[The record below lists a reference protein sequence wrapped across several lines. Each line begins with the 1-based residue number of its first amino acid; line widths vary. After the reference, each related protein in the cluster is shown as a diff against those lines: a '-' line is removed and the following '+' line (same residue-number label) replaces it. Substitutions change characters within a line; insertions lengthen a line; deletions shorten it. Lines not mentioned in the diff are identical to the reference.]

1 MSSSIPAV
9 TGLYTQA
16 IEDDKLTVSIGPQ
29 HPGAGHF
36 RFTITVEG
44 DTIVDAVPDPGYVHR
59 GAEKQTE
66 VRNYLQSIPMLERSS
81 LTDVTNII
89 MPYSMA
95 AEELMGIEIPPRA
108 KYLRMIMSENQ
119 RILSH
124 LYWMAIQGIFLGH
137 STAFMWPIG
146 DREMFIDLG
155 QILGGARVTYS
166 YAIPGGVRNDIP
178 EEFKPRALKIFE
190 HFERRLVDYE
200 SIFYNNPLFL
210 KRTQGVGV
218 LPRKDAIS
226 LGVVGQVLRASGV
239 KSDTRIDEPYNFYK
253 DVEFEVPSFDSCDT
267 WARCMVHL
275 IEMRQSMRI
284 MRQCLDKMPDGPV
297 RAKLSPQQRTVVG
310 EAYTRIEAARGAM
323 SFHIISDGSTK
334 PYRVKISVPSMR
346 NLIALPRLLI
356 GSHVAD
362 MPAIYWS
369 LDYWPVEADK

>member
-1 MSSSIPAV
+1 METPEAAS
-9 TGLYTQA
+9 GLFTQQIA
-16 IEDDKLTVSIGPQ
+16 EDKLTVSIGPQ

-44 DTIVDAVPDPGYVHR
+44 DTIVDAIPDPGYVHR
-59 GAEKQTE
+59 GCEKQTE
-66 VRNYLQSIPMLERSS
+66 YRNFLQSIPMLERSS

-89 MPYSMA
+89 MPYSMG

-124 LYWMAIQGIFLGH
+124 LYWMGIQGIFLGH
-137 STAFMWPIG
+137 STAFMWPLG
-146 DREMFIDLG
+146 DRDLFIDLG
-155 QILGGARVTYS
+155 QLLGGARITYS
-166 YAIPGGVRNDIP
+166 YAIPGGVRNDLP
-178 EEFKPRALKIFE
+178 EEFKDRALKTFNYFE
-190 HFERRLVDYE
+190 KRLLDYE
-200 SIFYNNPLFL
+200 RIFFQNPLFL

-218 LPRKDAIS
+218 LPRSEAIS
-226 LGVVGQVLRASGV
+226 LGVVGQVLRASNV
-239 KSDTRIDEPYNFYK
+239 KSDVRIDEPYNFYK
-253 DVEFEVPSFDSCDT
+253 DVEFEVPFYDTCDT

-275 IEMRQSMRI
+275 VEMRQSMRI
-284 MRQCLDKMPDGPV
+284 IRQCLDKMPSGPV
-297 RAKLSPQQRTVVG
+297 RAKLSPQQRTIVG
-310 EAYTRIEAARGAM
+310 EAYTRVEAARGAM
-323 SFHIISDGSTK
+323 SFHIISDGGTK